1 MNARMLWLGASLVLA
16 TACGPRQVQVRTAPT
31 QQTQV
36 SLEVNNTLAQG
47 VNVYFALNGQETFLR
62 QVPANSKLAIPVQGI
77 TPGSTVALRATTVD
91 GTRTYSR
98 SNVVLNGTVPWS
110 LP

>member
-1 MNARMLWLGASLVLA
+1 MNARMLSLCASLVLA

-36 SLEVNNTLAQG
+36 ALEVNNTLAQG
-47 VNVYFALNGQETFLR
+47 VNVYFTLNGQETFLR
-62 QVPANSKLAIPVQGI
+62 QVPANSKLSIPVQGI
-77 TPGSTVALRATTVD
+77 AAGSTVTLRATTVD
-91 GTRTYSR
+91 GTRGFSR
-98 SNVVLNGTVPWS
+98 QNVVLNGTVPWS

>member
-1 MNARMLWLGASLVLA
+1 MNARMLWLGASLMLA

-36 SLEVNNTLAQG
+36 ALEVNNTLAQG

-77 TPGSTVALRATTVD
+77 APGSAVSLRATTVD

-98 SNVVLNGTVPWS
+98 QNVVLNGTVPWS